1 MKAKRKMSSKKKR
14 PGKKGL
20 NSDYNITRSNTD
32 DNEEFIDM
40 ESSFVNK
47 SNIEDNDT
55 KSQLQESNTTSE
67 QDINS
72 RDTKEGIIKASL
84 SKLKGSSVETNTYI
98 ANVNDKIYLMNIET
112 EKPNTNNINTNS
124 CKLTNTA
131 SMNTK
136 YCGCGN

>member
-1 MKAKRKMSSKKKR
+1 MKAKRKMSSKKKKR

-55 KSQLQESNTTSE
+55 KSQLQELNTTSE
-67 QDINS
+67 QDTNS
-72 RDTKEGIIKASL
+72 RDTKEEIIKASL
-84 SKLKGSSVETNTYI
+84 SKL
-98 ANVNDKIYLMNIET
+98 
-112 EKPNTNNINTNS
+112 
-124 CKLTNTA
+124 
-131 SMNTK
+131 
-136 YCGCGN
+136 